1 MQTFADPAVAT
12 DRAIA
17 MLARLTRREA
27 VTMAFS
33 DVLWTMS
40 VLFFIA
46 LLLVPMMR
54 RPAKP
59 AQTATETH

>member
-1 MQTFADPAVAT
+1 MTSASIGSLMGTRQSAAASPAVAT

-17 MLARLTRREA
+17 VLARLT
-27 VTMAFS
+27 
-33 DVLWTMS
+33 
-40 VLFFIA
+40 FIA